1 MSENISINNL
11 TIDSNL
17 YNFINEDVLI
27 DIDINKDL
35 FWSKF
40 SNLIHD
46 FCPKNKAILDERLS
60 IQNQIDRWHKNN
72 LGKEIDIDQYKIF
85 LKSINYL
92 LPEGP
97 DFKIETDKVDPEIA
111 YISGPQLVVPITN
124 SRYVLNAVNA
134 RWGSFYDAIYGT
146 DVLGITPENSSYDT
160 ERGKKVI
167 EYTKSHLDNFAPL
180 NKVKWNYITKIII
193 DNNKLKFFTNNNLPY
208 YLEDQNQFEGY
219 KLNEFNKINEI
230 LLIKNNLHC
239 RILIDP
245 KNYIG
250 KNDTANISDIILES
264 AISVIIDCEDSV
276 AIVDAEDKISAY
288 RNWLGLMRGNLN
300 STFIKNNNKIKR
312 TLNSDLE
319 FLDPL
324 GKKFNLKGR
333 ALILIRNVGHLMKTS
348 AILDK
353 NGDEIGEGIMDA
365 VITSLIALHDLKD
378 KKNKNSLYG
387 SIYIVKP
394 KMHGPA
400 EVSFTNELFTR
411 VENIL
416 NLDPYT
422 IKIGIMDEERRTS
435 VNLKECIRAAKFRLA
450 FINTGFLDRTGD
462 EIHTSMHAG
471 PFLKKR
477 DIKTSEWIQSYE
489 NRNVVIGLKCGLMG
503 KAQIGKGMWAMPDKM
518 LMMIDQKINHPKSGA
533 NCAWVPSP
541 TAATLHAMHY
551 HLVNV
556 KSIQN
561 KIINQSIKGSL
572 DNLLKL
578 PLLKGVNLSDE
589 EINQEIENNAQG
601 ILGYV
606 VRWIDQ
612 GVGCSKVL
620 DINDV
625 GLMEDRATCRIS
637 SQALTNWLLH
647 NIITETQVLNVLK
660 KMAKIVDDQNKN
672 DINYTNMSPDY
683 NGIAF
688 KAAYELIFKG
698 LDQPSGYTEPIL
710 HLKRLEF
717 KNQ

>member
-146 DVLGITPENSSYDT
+146 DVLGITPENSSYDS

-180 NKVKWNYITKIII
+180 NKVKWNQITKIII

-300 STFIKNNNKIKR
+300 STFIKNNKKIKR

-400 EVSFTNELFTR
+400 EVSFTNELFAR

-647 NIITETQVLNVLK
+647 NIVTETQVLNVLK

>member
-35 FWSKF
+35 FWNKF

-146 DVLGITPENSSYDT
+146 DVLGITPENSSYDS

-300 STFIKNNNKIKR
+300 STFIKNNKKIKR

-471 PFLKKR
+471 PFLKKG
-477 DIKTSEWIQSYE
+477 DMKTSEWIQSYE

-647 NIITETQVLNVLK
+647 NIVTETQVLNVLK